1 MPLEIA
7 DDAATTVPRRAVMKA
22 AAVGGLAAVM
32 AGCETYGAA
41 STDQDD
47 GTDEPSGQSG
57 DPTGDPSGAVLASTS
72 EIPVGGGKVF
82 DGENVV
88 VTQPEGGQ
96 FVAFS
101 AVCTHQGCSVATVLD
116 GTINCPCH
124 GSKFSVKDGS
134 VEGGPAPKP
143 LSKVAITV
151 DGTSITLA

>member
-1 MPLEIA
+1 MSLEIA
-7 DDAATTVPRRAVMKA
+7 DDAATALPRRVVVKA
-22 AAVGGLAAVM
+22 AAVGGLAVVL

-41 STDQDD
+41 SPDEDD
-47 GTDEPSGQSG
+47 PGDEPSGPSG
-57 DPTGDPSGAVLASTS
+57 DPTGGAAGAALASTS

-101 AVCTHQGCSVATVLD
+101 AACTHQGCTVASVQD

>member
-7 DDAATTVPRRAVMKA
+7 GDAANRLPRRVVVKA

-41 STDQDD
+41 SGDGDKDD
-47 GTDEPSGQSG
+47 AKPSGN
-57 DPTGDPSGAVLASTS
+57 PTGDGAGAALASTS
-72 EIPVGGGKVF
+72 DIPVGGGKVF

-88 VTQPEGGQ
+88 VTQPESGQ

-101 AVCTHQGCSVATVLD
+101 AVCTHSGCTVATVLD

-143 LSKVAITV
+143 LSKVEITV